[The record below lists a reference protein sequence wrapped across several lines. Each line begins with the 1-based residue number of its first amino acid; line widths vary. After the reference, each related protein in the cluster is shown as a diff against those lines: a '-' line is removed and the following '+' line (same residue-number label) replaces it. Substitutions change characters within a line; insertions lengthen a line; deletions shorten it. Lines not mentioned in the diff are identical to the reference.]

1 VNFIGYRS
9 DALGAAVEL
18 VNTVAATPDDV
29 ASDRPDPAQDGHA
42 ADQMRAVLVAH
53 GYLAE
58 RAPASVEPA
67 LRAWARRLRTVF
79 DASDVESAAV
89 AVNALLADVRVE
101 PHLSN
106 HDGQG
111 FHLHYSPP
119 EADVVDRL
127 RASTAFALAMLVS
140 EYGVDRHGR
149 CAAEGCAKVF
159 ADSSRNAARRYCS
172 SACAN
177 RSAVA
182 AHRARA
188 RRRGRSGQPSGVS
201 ER

>member
-1 VNFIGYRS
+1 MDFIGYRS

-18 VNTVAATPDDV
+18 VNAVTAAPQGEK
-29 ASDRPDPAQDGHA
+29 APADA
-42 ADQMRAVLVAH
+42 LRAVLVAH
-53 GYLAE
+53 GYLAG

-79 DASDVESAAV
+79 DAADLDTAAV

-101 PHLSN
+101 PHLSS

-111 FHLHYSPP
+111 WHLHYSPP

-127 RASTAFALAMLVS
+127 RSTTAFALAMLVS

-149 CAAEGCAKVF
+149 CAADGCAKVF
-159 ADSSRNAARRYCS
+159 ADSSRNAARRFCS
-172 SACAN
+172 APCAN

-188 RRRGRSGQPSGVS
+188 RRGKAQDS
-201 ER
+201 EA

>member
-1 VNFIGYRS
+1 MNFIGYRS

-18 VNTVAATPDDV
+18 VNAVTGTLDK
-29 ASDRPDPAQDGHA
+29 PAPGEPGPA

-53 GYLAE
+53 GYLAG
-58 RAPASVEPA
+58 RAPATVEPA

-79 DASDVESAAV
+79 DATDPEAAAV

-101 PHLSN
+101 PHLSD

-149 CAAEGCAKVF
+149 CAADGCSRVF
-159 ADSSRNAARRYCS
+159 ADTSRNAARRYCS
-172 SACAN
+172 PACAN

-188 RRRGRSGQPSGVS
+188 RAAQVS

>member
-18 VNTVAATPDDV
+18 VNEVTAGPADQQHAADGTP
-29 ASDRPDPAQDGHA
+29 
-42 ADQMRAVLVAH
+42 ADQMRSILVAH
-53 GYLAE
+53 GYLAG

-79 DASDVESAAV
+79 DVADVEEAAV
-89 AVNALLADVRVE
+89 AVNALLVDVRVE

-149 CAAEGCAKVF
+149 CAAQGCARVF
-159 ADSSRNAARRYCS
+159 ADTSRNAARRYCS
-172 SACAN
+172 PACAN

-188 RRRGRSGQPSGVS
+188 RASGA
-201 ER
+201 RAR

>member
-1 VNFIGYRS
+1 MDFIGYRS

-18 VNTVAATPDDV
+18 VNAVTAPPSDDQ
-29 ASDRPDPAQDGHA
+29 PA
-42 ADQMRAVLVAH
+42 ADQLRSILVSH
-53 GYLAE
+53 GYLAG

-79 DASDVESAAV
+79 DVTDLDEAAV

-106 HDGQG
+106 HNGQSW
-111 FHLHYSPP
+111 HLHYSPP

-127 RASTAFALAMLVS
+127 RATTAFAIAMLVS
-140 EYGVDRHGR
+140 EYGIDRHGR
-149 CAAEGCAKVF
+149 CAAEGCDRVF
-159 ADSSRNAARRYCS
+159 ADTSRNAARRYCS

-188 RRRGRSGQPSGVS
+188 RQARDVDRVR
-201 ER
+201 

>member
-1 VNFIGYRS
+1 MDFIGYRS
-9 DALGAAVEL
+9 DALGAAVAL
-18 VNTVAATPDDV
+18 VNAVTAAPSG
-29 ASDRPDPAQDGHA
+29 APAPVNE
-42 ADQMRAVLVAH
+42 MRMILVDH
-53 GYLAE
+53 GYLAG

-67 LRAWARRLRTVF
+67 VRAWARRLRTVF
-79 DASDVESAAV
+79 DAADLDTSAV
-89 AVNALLADVRVE
+89 ALNALLADVRVE

-106 HDGQG
+106 HDGQRW
-111 FHLHYSPP
+111 HLHYSPP
-119 EADVVDRL
+119 EADVVARL
-127 RASTAFALAMLVS
+127 RSTTAFALAMLVS

-149 CAAEGCAKVF
+149 CAAEGCDRVY

-188 RRRGRSGQPSGVS
+188 KALKGA
-201 ER
+201 

>member
-1 VNFIGYRS
+1 MNFIGYRS

-18 VNTVAATPDDV
+18 VNAVVAEPDG
-29 ASDRPDPAQDGHA
+29 SPKPDR
-42 ADQMRAVLVAH
+42 MRAVLVAH
-53 GYLAE
+53 GFLAR

-79 DASDVESAAV
+79 DVADVAAAAV
-89 AVNALLADVRVE
+89 AVNALLADVRIE

-106 HDGQG
+106 HDDQG

-119 EADVVDRL
+119 EADVVGRV

-149 CAAEGCAKVF
+149 CAAEGCSRVF
-159 ADSSRNAARRYCS
+159 ADTSRNAARRYCS
-172 SACAN
+172 PACAN

-182 AHRARA
+182 AHRPG
-188 RRRGRSGQPSGVS
+188 RRRPSD
-201 ER
+201 R